1 MSNAAVDRLE
11 AIEAITALK
20 ARYFRLIDS
29 KDWTSFRA
37 LFTDDMVFYF
47 ESDAPTVNS
56 GDEFVAFVR
65 SRLATAIT
73 VHQGHMPEIELL
85 SPSTARGTW
94 AMFDWVDDP
103 DQNRAFQGFG
113 HYRELYR
120 REDDGAW
127 RIAELRLSRIRVD
140 EVEPSSVQVTSTP
153 PPRQDS
159 RGRQ

>member
-1 MSNAAVDRLE
+1 MSIAALERLE

-20 ARYFRLIDS
+20 ARYFRLLDT
-29 KDWTSFRA
+29 KDWASFRA

-47 ESDAPTVNS
+47 ESDAPKVRS

-65 SRLATAIT
+65 VRLATATT

-85 SPSTARGTW
+85 SASTARGTW

-120 REDDGAW
+120 RDADGTW

-140 EVEPSSVQVTSTP
+140 EVEPSRAQTTSTP
-153 PPRQDS
+153 SPR
-159 RGRQ
+159 